1 MMATSVTPTTTSST
15 PCWRIIVRVVPPTSL
30 NNLPSGAQT
39 EQAVKVGDGE
49 IICNNYE
56 NGGEI
61 KYSLGL
67 DEMYKFSFDSIFG
80 PGTNQIDLFS
90 YLEEHVDKAFNRSE
104 NASIFVLGSKGSGRK
119 HTLLGKSHG
128 DQLQVGLGII
138 PRTISHFLQ
147 KMKRKKKNPLL
158 RYKLSLS
165 ICGVENDTVDDLIH
179 TSNKRLRQEET
190 AENNDVVLPDLSE
203 KYIDN
208 INQAIKILKR
218 VLYRKKRGKKKNSY
232 SNSEAEQHVIFK
244 VKLEKWY
251 RVDPT
256 SPAVQNSNDKASSQ
270 NTKPE
275 SSPKFNVIG
284 GTTPAKH
291 TASKKN
297 WKCNTSYIRFVR
309 FADLSSS
316 KATNNDVSAENVN

>member
-1 MMATSVTPTTTSST
+1 MTTALSTTYTPST
-15 PCWRIIVRVVPPTSL
+15 PCWRVIVRVVPPTSL
-30 NNLPSGAQT
+30 NNLPSGEQT
-39 EQAVKVGDGE
+39 EQALEVEDGT

-90 YLEEHVDKAFNRSE
+90 YLEEYVDKAFNRPG

-138 PRTISHFLQ
+138 PRTISHFLE
-147 KMKRKKKNPLL
+147 KIKRKKKNPLL

-190 AENNDVVLPDLSE
+190 AENCDVVLPDLSE
-203 KYIDN
+203 KYIDH
-208 INQAIKILKR
+208 INQAI
-218 VLYRKKRGKKKNSY
+218 N
-232 SNSEAEQHVIFK
+232 
-244 VKLEKWY
+244 
-251 RVDPT
+251 
-256 SPAVQNSNDKASSQ
+256 
-270 NTKPE
+270 
-275 SSPKFNVIG
+275 
-284 GTTPAKH
+284 
-291 TASKKN
+291 
-297 WKCNTSYIRFVR
+297 
-309 FADLSSS
+309 
-316 KATNNDVSAENVN
+316 